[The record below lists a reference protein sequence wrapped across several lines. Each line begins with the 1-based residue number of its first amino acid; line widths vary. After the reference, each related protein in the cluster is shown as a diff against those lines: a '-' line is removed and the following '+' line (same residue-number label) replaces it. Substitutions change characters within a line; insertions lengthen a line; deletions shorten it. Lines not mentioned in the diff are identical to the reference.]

1 MTCIFSNGKKK
12 SSFLFLN
19 GSALISSLELV
30 LHPKLNI
37 QLKNDQRWLRSIYFQ
52 ARNLKKICNCNRNLF
67 WQNHPSTVGRDGCV
81 CVLKFSHI
89 SENEDWSSLFLT
101 KNVQK
106 KWRDSLFLTKHII
119 FSDFTV
125 VMWCQLGLLLYRI
138 LQVQCDEYLIST
150 KGQQLF
156 QSLLILPVT
165 RQAIKNAY
173 FHSLS
178 VI

>member
-1 MTCIFSNGKKK
+1 MTKGDYGQYIFKPEIWKEYVTVIEICFDKIIHPLFGGMGAFVCWN
-12 SSFLFLN
+12 FLT
-19 GSALISSLELV
+19 
-30 LHPKLNI
+30 
-37 QLKNDQRWLRSIYFQ
+37 Y
-52 ARNLKKICNCNRNLF
+52 
-67 WQNHPSTVGRDGCV
+67 
-81 CVLKFSHI
+81 
-89 SENEDWSSLFLT
+89 NEDWSSLFLT
-101 KNVQK
+101 KNIQK

-125 VMWCQLGLLLYRI
+125 VMWCQLGLFLYRI
-138 LQVQCDEYLIST
+138 LQVLCDEYLIST

-178 VI
+178 VV